1 MIRRIAYP
9 LLSVG
14 WLACQSG
21 LFHIDVNESSKTTVP
36 RGSIL
41 EDLLGDLGFED
52 FVSMD
57 ITAAEELQNQGVEP
71 GDIEEVFLTS
81 LVLAT
86 DAEHDLSFLGT
97 MEVYV
102 ESPGLEKVRV
112 AWQDDFPE
120 GVSIV
125 EFNLDDVDLT
135 EYVVSQSVTITT
147 EVNAHSPDD
156 DTPVEARIG
165 LDVGVTAS
173 GACNQAKKA
182 S

>member
-1 MIRRIAYP
+1 MTRRLLYP

-21 LFHIDVNESSKTTVP
+21 LFHIDVSESSKATIESGT
-36 RGSIL
+36 IL
-41 EDLLGDLGFED
+41 EDLLGDLGFAD
-52 FVSMD
+52 FVAMD

-71 GDIEEVFLTS
+71 GDIQEVFLTQ
-81 LVLAT
+81 LVLAA
-86 DAEHDLSFLGT
+86 DAEQDLSFISG

-112 AWQDDFPE
+112 AWQDTFPE
-120 GVSIV
+120 GQAIV

-147 EVNAHSPDD
+147 EVDAHRPEE
-156 DTPVEARIG
+156 DTQVEARIG

-173 GACNQAKKA
+173 GACNQAKQA